1 MAQSLFETD
10 DPAPQAARLA
20 AALRSLAE
28 RGISIGTS
36 SWKYE
41 GWLGSI
47 YNRDRYLTRG
57 RFSKKKFEAECLREY
72 AETFPAVGGDFSF
85 YQFPSK
91 DFWDKLFAST
101 PPTFVFGLKAP
112 EEITVLRWPG
122 HARYGAR
129 SGMVNEHFLDAE
141 LFEGAF
147 LRPLEPHRRQVG
159 VIMFEFGT
167 FASIDLPQTEFLAR
181 LQDFIAAL
189 PIGWNFGVEIRNREY
204 LDTPYF
210 EALSRHRVAHVF
222 NAWTRMPPLAEQIEL
237 PGAWSADFAVV
248 RALLQPGRSYE
259 AAVQAFEPYERTQS
273 PDESLR
279 ESLRTVIRRSLEKQ
293 QRAYIFVNNRAEGN
307 APSTIEAVVK

>member
-10 DPAPQAARLA
+10 KPAPQAARLA
-20 AALRSLAE
+20 ATLRSLAE
-28 RGISIGTS
+28 RGVSIGTS

-47 YNRDRYLTRG
+47 YHRDRYLTRG

-91 DFWDKLFAST
+91 DFWDKLFTST

-167 FASIDLPQTEFLAR
+167 FASIDLPQAEFLAR

-189 PIGWNFGVEIRNREY
+189 PAGWDFGVEIRNREY
-204 LDTPYF
+204 LGTQYF

-237 PGAWSADFAVV
+237 PGAWTADFAVV
-248 RALLQPGRSYE
+248 RALLQPGRTYE

-279 ESLRTVIRRSLEKQ
+279 EALRIVVRRSLEKQ